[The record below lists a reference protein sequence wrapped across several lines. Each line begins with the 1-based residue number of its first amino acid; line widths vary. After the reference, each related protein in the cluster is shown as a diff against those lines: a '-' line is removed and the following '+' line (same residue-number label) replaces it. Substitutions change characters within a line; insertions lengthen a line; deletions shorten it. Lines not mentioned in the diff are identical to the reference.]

1 MIKVLAN
8 AIHHTIEY
16 GDFNIYIVQGDDG
29 GEHVVLIHGD
39 VEACKDILCR
49 VSSECLPGTALFS
62 AECDCKQQIEYSLK
76 SISEEGK
83 GIFIYL
89 RQEGRG
95 YGLAIKIKALAN
107 KNKGYDTFEAVEKL
121 GLPADAREYSVVKQ
135 ILDYF
140 KIESIRCMSNNP
152 DKVKDFIKEGIIVNK
167 VVHIPVVPNKFSHR
181 HLCAKRE
188 RGHEIPFKTKDN
200 LLNEENI

>member
-16 GDFNIYIVQGDDG
+16 GDFDIYIIQGDDE
-29 GEHVVLIHGD
+29 GEHVVLIHGN
-39 VEACKDILCR
+39 VKNRENVLCR

-62 AECDCKQQIEYSLK
+62 AECDCKQQIEYALK
-76 SISEEGK
+76 SISEEEN

-95 YGLAIKIKALAN
+95 YGLTIKIKALAN
-107 KNKGYDTFEAVEKL
+107 KNKGDDTFTAVERL

-135 ILDYF
+135 ILEYF

-152 DKVKDFIKEGIIVNK
+152 DKVKDFIKEGITVK
-167 VVHIPVVPNKFSHR
+167 EVVHIPVLPNKFSSR
-181 HLCAKRE
+181 HLYAKRE
-188 RGHEIPFKTKDN
+188 RGHEIPFKT
-200 LLNEENI
+200 ENNPLGD